1 MARYYEGDING
12 TLWLWEQSVVPQMTA
27 TGADYIGRQIRFNCG
42 CCTDELFDGEYEVP
56 ISAFP
61 NGMFCDLCYKTLDEA
76 KASLEDKEDEVA
88 GFKNERHFQITE
100 KAFQETGKPFIEEN
114 KELFDKYVKQME
126 FDVGYLR
133 ESKVEYKTVV
143 STTELDMNEDRIVA
157 DLIILKE
164 IEHFFDETKM
174 EICAWTVYE

>member
-12 TLWLWEQSVVPQMTA
+12 APWLWQQPTDCMTA
-27 TGADYIGRQIRFNCG
+27 YGADYIGRQIRFNCG

-76 KASLEDKEDEVA
+76 KASLEDPEDEVA
-88 GFKNERHFQITE
+88 WFKNERHFQITQQS
-100 KAFQETGKPFIEEN
+100 FQETGKPFIQEN
-114 KELFDKYVKQME
+114 KELFDKYVKRME
-126 FDVGYLR
+126 FDIGYLR
-133 ESKVEYKTVV
+133 ESKVEYATVV
-143 STTELDMNEDRIVA
+143 SNTDFNVNEDRIVA

-174 EICAWTVYE
+174 EVCAWTVCE